1 MPALE
6 NRVARL
12 EEDID
17 RSLEHSTEQ
26 ALKDSKLLGEPILA
40 LGVSQMPGSAGISS
54 AAPQIRPELTPPFCG
69 DDLIQCPSAPS
80 ATGDVLNFSPVN
92 GLMPFFLAPPSQ
104 PEGSWA
110 SGQSVSFGSYH
121 PMYTLRCNQSP
132 APVLVPG
139 CHLPLSVPPP
149 TEPSSGDNHLSSHV
163 PPPLAPATLTVSG
176 QTPDSGAKGSDSYIA
191 TNDKP
196 TSPKRRIGPDRGDRA
211 YSSRGSKPYQHPA
224 SSTPHKTRAVKY
236 EGNLDRLLERCRRQG
251 ADEGALAYM
260 GKIFAT
266 VVSLEALMRPLTD
279 TEVETEEF
287 GITMGKV
294 YTSLLQ
300 FNDDEGVG
308 PRYTCRLCYRN
319 QTWKH
324 SKDALRHLRR
334 DHFGLADD
342 CPKWWVLDHSLT
354 RPPLIFFLGMQC
366 PKVLHH
372 RRADEPSLQVNS
384 SRRARS
390 YYSLRAPD
398 LYSIAHG
405 FRFQSSSISPSSS
418 HVRGTSIRLGIYH
431 RMGLS
436 MCLLIIHFIRRGLWH
451 WIDCQS
457 PLVPFRNLP
466 LFLSHSYNFFTFLLS
481 RLGYLDCLLLVL

>member
-6 NRVARL
+6 NCVGRL

-17 RSLEHSTEQ
+17 REQ
-26 ALKDSKLLGEPILA
+26 ALKDSKLPGEPTLA
-40 LGVSQMPGSAGISS
+40 LGVSQIPGMTGLSS
-54 AAPQIRPELTPPFCG
+54 AAPRIRPDLTPPFCG
-69 DDLIQCPSAPS
+69 DDPIRCTSTPSV
-80 ATGDVLNFSPVN
+80 TDDVLNFFPVN
-92 GLMPFFLAPPSQ
+92 GPMPFFLAPPSQ

-110 SGQSVSFGSYH
+110 SGKGVSFDSYH
-121 PMYTLRCNQSP
+121 PMNTLRCNQSP
-132 APVLVPG
+132 ASVLVPG

-149 TEPSSGDNHLSSHV
+149 TEASSGANDLSSHV

-176 QTPDSGAKGSDSYIA
+176 QTPDSGAKGSGSYIA

-196 TSPKRRIGPDRGDRA
+196 MSPKQRIGPDRGDRT
-211 YSSRGSKPYQHPA
+211 YSGRGSKPYQHPA

-251 ADEGALAYM
+251 EDEDALGYL

-287 GITMGKV
+287 GIGMGKV

-308 PRYTCRLCYRN
+308 PRYTCRLCRRN

-334 DHFGLADD
+334 DHFGLAND
-342 CPKWWVLDHSLT
+342 CPNWCVLNHLLALSVINLLPGNT
-354 RPPLIFFLGMQC
+354 
-366 PKVLHH
+366 VT
-372 RRADEPSLQVNS
+372 ES
-384 SRRARS
+384 STPQAS
-390 YYSLRAPD
+390 
-398 LYSIAHG
+398 
-405 FRFQSSSISPSSS
+405 
-418 HVRGTSIRLGIYH
+418 
-431 RMGLS
+431 
-436 MCLLIIHFIRRGLWH
+436 
-451 WIDCQS
+451 
-457 PLVPFRNLP
+457 
-466 LFLSHSYNFFTFLLS
+466 
-481 RLGYLDCLLLVL
+481 